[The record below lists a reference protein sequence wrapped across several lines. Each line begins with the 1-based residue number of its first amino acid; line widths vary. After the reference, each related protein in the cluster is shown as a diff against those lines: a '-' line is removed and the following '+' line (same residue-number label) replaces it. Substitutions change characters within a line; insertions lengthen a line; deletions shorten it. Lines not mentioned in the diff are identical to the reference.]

1 MAWSPQELR
10 SIYNRTCGNCH
21 LCHRKMYLTNYGKFG
36 ERGAWEVEH
45 SVARARGG
53 TDHGNNLYGAHI
65 SCNREKRDGST
76 RAARARNGLTR
87 APLSREAR
95 ADARTENTVL
105 GVGAGAL
112 ALGLLTAFNPF
123 AAVIGA
129 VIGGI
134 AGNSV
139 EVK

>member
-76 RAARARNGLTR
+76 RAATLAIAPVFVAGWMAQRSLVRGLTM
-87 APLSREAR
+87 
-95 ADARTENTVL
+95 
-105 GVGAGAL
+105 
-112 ALGLLTAFNPF
+112 
-123 AAVIGA
+123 GA
-129 VIGGI
+129 V
-134 AGNSV
+134 
-139 EVK
+139 K